1 MSEQFR
7 TVERVIT
14 PQPVIEGAGV
24 RLKRSI
30 ATPTLD
36 YVDPFLL
43 FDHFGSDRPDDY
55 LAGFP
60 WHPHRGIETV
70 TYMLAGEVDHRDS
83 IGNAG
88 AIGAGDIQWMT
99 AGGGIMHEEMPRA
112 PEDGHMEGFQLWV
125 NLPASLKMSH
135 PRYQDLGAAQIPEV
149 RRPDGTVIRI
159 VAGEV
164 DGVVGAVTEIY
175 AEPEY
180 LDVSLPAGA
189 QFAQPVPRGHSALAY
204 VFEGEGR
211 FGVCGDLGY
220 RGELDG
226 VLLAAPRMAVL
237 RRRRRGARGRG
248 RVAGAVPAGERQTAG
263 RADRPLRAV
272 RHEHARGA
280 LAGAPRPAER
290 HLRVARRPGVGGE
303 AAHLVAGHLGALTR
317 RPRGRGLSAG
327 RPAGFR
333 PAPGP

>member
-1 MSEQFR
+1 
-7 TVERVIT
+7 VARVIT
-14 PQPVIEGAGV
+14 PQAVIEGAGV

-43 FDHFGSDRPDDY
+43 FDHFGSDDPEDY

-112 PEDGHMEGFQLWV
+112 PEDGSGHMEGFQLWV
-125 NLPASLKMSH
+125 NLPADLPMSH
-135 PRYQDLGAAQIPEV
+135 PRYQDLSAAQIPEV
-149 RRPDGTVIRI
+149 RRDDGTVIRV

-164 DGVVGAVTEIY
+164 DGVRGAVREIY

-180 LDVSLPAGA
+180 LDVTLPAGA
-189 QFAQPVPRGHSALAY
+189 HFAQPVPMGHAALAY
-204 VFEGEGR
+204 VFEGEGL
-211 FGVCGDLGY
+211 FGVAADLGY
-220 RGELDG
+220 RGDLDG
-226 VLLAAPRMAVL
+226 VLLTAPQMAVF
-237 RRRRRGARGRG
+237 GDGDVV
-248 RVAGAVPAGERQTAG
+248 RVET
-263 RADRPLRAV
+263 D
-272 RHEHARGA
+272 
-280 LAGAPRPAER
+280 GAPVRFLLVSGKPLGEPIARYGPFVMNTREELSIALRDLQSDTFVWRDDAEW
-290 HLRVARRPGVGGE
+290 ARKRRTWSPD
-303 AAHLVAGHLGALTR
+303 TR
-317 RPRGRGLSAG
+317 ER
-327 RPAGFR
+327 
-333 PAPGP
+333 